1 VTSDQYLE
9 RYFGVVAGGRLP
21 RAVRTALAWA
31 VDPTGGSEGSLLA
44 HDEQAND
51 LCFVM
56 TARNPE
62 SEAALLGQ
70 RVPLG
75 QGITGLAAASG
86 EVQVGAPVF
95 KDVQQ
100 TERLSDGPEAVLAA
114 PVQLGE
120 ELVGVIT
127 AVTFEPGRRF
137 GAAEAGRFARAAAVI
152 AALLEAARGQVAA
165 GGLQP
170 LAYGAAAQREEAVI
184 ERLRL
189 LARRDPDAVAAIEQ
203 LLQAVE
209 RLAALG
215 RA

>member
-1 VTSDQYLE
+1 MDSDQYVE
-9 RYFGVVAGGRLP
+9 RYFGVLAGGRLT
-21 RAVRTALAWA
+21 RAVRTALDWA
-31 VDPTGGSEGSLLA
+31 VDTVGGSEGSLLA

-86 EVQVGAPVF
+86 EVQVGAPVY

-114 PVQLGE
+114 PVLLGE

-137 GAAEAGRFARAAAVI
+137 GAAEAERFARAAAVI
-152 AALLEAARGQVAA
+152 AALLEAARGH
-165 GGLQP
+165 GGP
-170 LAYGAAAQREEAVI
+170 ALAYGAAAQREEAVL

-189 LARRDPDAVAAIEQ
+189 LARRDPDALAAVEQ